1 MTARGVRRPWPTVLS
16 SATCPRSFSTGA
28 ARSTPQAWR
37 IKGDCQAW
45 ISLGSAGTEG
55 LIMAVT
61 VNLTA
66 LAPRVEVVAVV
77 QFITLV
83 QIRAGGGPAGTRP
96 PGAGRAA
103 PWGDLQEPDPL
114 GGGPGEQ

>member
-66 LAPRVEVVAVV
+66 LAPRLEVVAVMP
-77 QFITLV
+77 FITLV
-83 QIRAGGGPAGTRP
+83 QIRAGGEPAETRSRVAAP
-96 PGAGRAA
+96 AA
-103 PWGDLQEPDPL
+103 PWEHLQHQIQL
-114 GGGPGEQ
+114 VGGHVDQ